1 MSRRAM
7 YAAAVAA
14 AAVATLVTSAPARA
28 SETDSRIESTLK
40 ASYVFLKDDSVKA
53 DAKNGVVT

>member
-1 MSRRAM
+1 M

-40 ASYVFLKDDSVKA
+40 ASYVYLKDDSVKA